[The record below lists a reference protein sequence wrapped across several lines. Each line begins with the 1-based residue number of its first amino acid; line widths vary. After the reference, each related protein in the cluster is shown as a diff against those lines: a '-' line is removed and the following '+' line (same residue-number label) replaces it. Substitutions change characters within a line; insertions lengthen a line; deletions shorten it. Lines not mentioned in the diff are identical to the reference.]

1 MKKFLGLL
9 LLPLG
14 LCLAACAQEEAMPPV
29 DDNNIVDNE
38 VNDSDNATNDSA
50 ADVNDAINQAE
61 TASYYGQWLVT
72 ENIAT
77 APVYALSQEE
87 IDQMIGAEL
96 SYTEESFIS
105 PEGITDKPAYQESRE
120 SDAAFGEG
128 YNGQL
133 SLNDLGIAADEVTA
147 ITIANSDYFGSLFY
161 SKDDNTLIISYNG
174 VFSWL
179 NASRVLN

>member
-61 TASYYGQWLVT
+61 TAAYYG
-72 ENIAT
+72 
-77 APVYALSQEE
+77 
-87 IDQMIGAEL
+87 
-96 SYTEESFIS
+96 
-105 PEGITDKPAYQESRE
+105 
-120 SDAAFGEG
+120 
-128 YNGQL
+128 
-133 SLNDLGIAADEVTA
+133 
-147 ITIANSDYFGSLFY
+147 
-161 SKDDNTLIISYNG
+161 
-174 VFSWL
+174 
-179 NASRVLN
+179 